1 MAVQTPPSFSIS
13 CRQMSCHMDYFA
25 DAFVKRR
32 GQTCFKISF
41 SFIGLREAS
50 RAAASAKEPWL
61 SNWLA
66 MSAMWTSCKHTVSD
80 RMEHQGIGYC
90 SRLKKAVV
98 CLVAGALFQD
108 APINLW
114 LQMPHRQT
122 ILTREVHSYHAA
134 HAEYHQRLRW
144 PTKTTSTRAHTHQQS
159 ISCRSTNIHSDDGN
173 VQTMHSQNSPLTV
186 TQ

>member
-13 CRQMSCHMDYFA
+13 CRQMSCHMDYFP

-66 MSAMWTSCKHTVSD
+66 TSAMWTSCKHTVSD

-90 SRLKKAVV
+90 SRLKKAPSPGK
-98 CLVAGALFQD
+98 LL
-108 APINLW
+108 
-114 LQMPHRQT
+114 
-122 ILTREVHSYHAA
+122 VHSFKMRPLIYDCRCLIAKLFLLVKCTPTTLLMLNIIKGFDGP
-134 HAEYHQRLRW
+134 LRR
-144 PTKTTSTRAHTHQQS
+144 PQLEHTHINS
-159 ISCRSTNIHSDDGN
+159 RSVAARPTYIAMMAMYK
-173 VQTMHSQNSPLTV
+173 QCTLKIALLP
-186 TQ
+186 